1 MSLAGDGTGVSAP
14 GEPQGRADL
23 PAGGLG
29 TGVGAQVTAAAG
41 RRVGTGTGVAGPAP
55 LGRVL
60 ATGLGRPATAGAV
73 GTAVGEA
80 PPGAVAVTEGAAPA
94 GAAVG

>member
-1 MSLAGDGTGVSAP
+1 LVGEGTGVGAP

-23 PAGGLG
+23 PAAGLG

-41 RRVGTGTGVAGPAP
+41 RRVGAGTGVAGPVP
-55 LGRVL
+55 IGRVL
-60 ATGLGRPATAGAV
+60 ATALGRPATAAGAV

-80 PPGAVAVTEGAAPA
+80 PPGAVDVTEGAAPA